1 MLSPSNDKNDKGNDK
16 GTGLLSLSVMTRD
29 GVPFRR
35 NEQMDQHYYT
45 ENPVSKIKEKNFSQ
59 IINGIQLS
67 FISVSGVFSFDD
79 RIDKASELLIKHFAP
94 TGGSVLDM
102 GCGYGAIGL
111 YIKARYPGQSIWMA
125 DINNR
130 AVEYTKANA
139 LKNKLEVNVLNSNL
153 FSGLTGVKF
162 DDIVTNPP
170 IAAGKKLN
178 TQLINEAPEY
188 LNPGGAL
195 WLVAF
200 HNKGGS
206 TLKDIMK
213 ARFGNAEDIE
223 KSGGMRV
230 YRSVMA
236 G

>member
-1 MLSPSNDKNDKGNDK
+1 
-16 GTGLLSLSVMTRD
+16 
-29 GVPFRR
+29 
-35 NEQMDQHYYT
+35 MDEHYFT
-45 ENPVSKIKEKNFSQ
+45 ENPVSEIREK
-59 IINGIQLS
+59 S
-67 FISVSGVFSFDD
+67 FIQAIRNVSLELAAVSGVFSFET
-79 RIDKASELLIKHFAP
+79 RVDKASELLIRHFSPSGTAL
-94 TGGSVLDM
+94 LDV

-111 YIKARYPGQSIWMA
+111 YLKAAFPEQQVTMV

-130 AVEYTKANA
+130 AVEYAKKNA
-139 LKNKLEVNVLNSNL
+139 QRNKLTVTVLHSNL
-153 FSGLTGVKF
+153 YSEVQNHRF
-162 DDIVTNPP
+162 DDIVSNPP

-178 TQLINEAPEY
+178 IQLIEEAWDR
-188 LNPGGAL
+188 LNTNGAL

-213 ARFGNAEDIE
+213 TRFGNVEDVE

-230 YRSVMA
+230 YRAVKR

>member
-1 MLSPSNDKNDKGNDK
+1 M
-16 GTGLLSLSVMTRD
+16 
-29 GVPFRR
+29 
-35 NEQMDQHYYT
+35 EQHYYT
-45 ENPVSKIKEKNFSQ
+45 ENPVSEIKEKNFTQ
-59 IINGIQLS
+59 TIHGVQLT
-67 FISVSGVFSFDD
+67 FISVSGVFSFEN
-79 RIDKASELLIKHFAP
+79 RIDKASELLIKHFVP
-94 TGGSVLDM
+94 TGSSVLDL

-111 YIKARYPGQSIWMA
+111 YIKAIHPGQSLTMA

-130 AVEYTKANA
+130 AVDYTKTNA
-139 LKNKLEVNVLNSNL
+139 LKNMLEVNTVQSNL
-153 FSGLTGVKF
+153 FIELTGMKF

-178 TQLINEAPEY
+178 TQLINDAPEY
-188 LNPGGAL
+188 LHPGGAL

-213 ARFGNAEDIE
+213 ERFGNVEDIE

-230 YRSVMA
+230 YKSVKA
-236 G
+236 K

>member
-1 MLSPSNDKNDKGNDK
+1 
-16 GTGLLSLSVMTRD
+16 
-29 GVPFRR
+29 
-35 NEQMDQHYYT
+35 MDQHYYT
-45 ENPVSKIKEKNFSQ
+45 ENPASEIKEKSFSQ
-59 IINGIQLS
+59 TINGINLS
-67 FISVSGVFSFDD
+67 FVSVSGVFSFETK
-79 RIDKASELLIKHFAP
+79 IDKASDLLIKHFVP
-94 TGGSVLDM
+94 SGGSVLDM

-111 YIKARYPGQSIWMA
+111 YIKALHPDQSVWMA

-130 AVEYTKANA
+130 AVEYVKINA

-153 FSGLTGVKF
+153 YSGLAGMKF

-170 IAAGKKLN
+170 IAVGKKLN
-178 TQLINEAPEY
+178 IQLINEAPDY

-213 ARFGNAEDIE
+213 VRFENVEDIE

-230 YRSVMA
+230 YRSVMDDQKIRNK
-236 G
+236 